1 MANRSLNN
9 PSSHVV
15 TCKRNIFDDVVKQNC
30 AMTPAKV
37 RELTAKGIAVSL
49 TEVSDDDFDNPERG
63 NFNVD
68 NLYKVDMDMNT
79 LWEIEQTARRNVLNS
94 RDKLTKAER
103 ASKTNSN

>member
-9 PSSHVV
+9 PSSRVV
-15 TCKRNIFDDVVKQNC
+15 TCKRNLFDDVVKDNC

-37 RELTAKGIAVSL
+37 RDLTAKGIAVSL
-49 TEVSDDDFDNPERG
+49 TEVSDADFDNPSRG
-63 NFNVD
+63 NFEVD

-79 LWEIEQTARRNVLNS
+79 LWEIEQTSRRNVLKS

-103 ASKTNSN
+103 AAKNKSE

>member
-1 MANRSLNN
+1 MGNRSLNN
-9 PSSHVV
+9 PTLHVV
-15 TCKRNIFDDVVKQNC
+15 ICKRNMFDDVVKQNC

-49 TEVSDDDFDNPERG
+49 TEVSDSDFENPSRG
-63 NFNVD
+63 NFEVD

-103 ASKTNSN
+103 AAKTKTE